1 MTAPAA
7 PAPDAPHDT
16 GALALRARAEALW
29 QARTEQAAAEAAAQ
43 AAAQATAQAGTPA
56 AAQPAAP
63 AQPPSAD
70 ATQRLLHDLQV
81 HQIELE
87 MQNDE
92 LRRTQ
97 LQLEGSRAHFFALY
111 DLAPV
116 GYLTLTE
123 GGTVAQANL
132 AAATLLA
139 LPRAALV
146 GQPVSSLIFAA
157 DQDAY
162 YLNRK
167 QLLKTGQVAPWAL
180 RLRRADGQPVWVQMA
195 ASLAPGADGGHGGH
209 GGDRAAGAAT
219 GLLLVLTDISARL
232 QAEDALRR
240 SEARFRRI
248 MESDLLGLIFWA
260 GDGRIAQANDAFLRM
275 VGHSRAELQA
285 GQLDWAAMTP
295 PEYRALDEAA
305 LAEVALHG
313 SCRPYEKEYLRRDG
327 TRLPILIGSASFAE
341 QPGEGVAFVLDI
353 SERRCADAA
362 VQRLLLDKDAL
373 LKEVHHR
380 VKNNLQ
386 IIHSLLRLEHQRQAL
401 PAVRQVLQAM
411 QGRIQAMATLHD
423 TLHHSGHVAA
433 LDLGAYLERL
443 ATQAWRALASGRG
456 HVQLQLD
463 LASVAVSLEQ
473 AVPCGLLVNELV
485 SNSLQHGFA
494 DGRSGELRVW
504 LQRLDGGTLQLGV
517 SDSGA
522 GLPADFAARRSAGLG
537 LQLVADLAGQI
548 GGQLEI
554 GPGPAAAFSLCFATT
569 ATALAAT
576 AP

>member
-1 MTAPAA
+1 MTAPDA
-7 PAPDAPHDT
+7 PAPDSPDAPHDT
-16 GALALRARAEALW
+16 GALALRVRAEALW
-29 QARTEQAAAEAAAQ
+29 QGRAEQ
-43 AAAQATAQAGTPA
+43 AAAQATAQAATPA
-56 AAQPAAP
+56 QTPT
-63 AQPPSAD
+63 AD
-70 ATQRLLHDLQV
+70 ATQRLLHELQV

-97 LQLEGSRAHFFALY
+97 HQLAGSRGHFFALY

-116 GYLTLTE
+116 GYLTLTSA
-123 GGTVAQANL
+123 GTVAQANL

-146 GQPVSSLIFAA
+146 GQPVSSLILPA

-180 RLRRADGQPVWVQMA
+180 RLRRADGEPVWVQMA
-195 ASLAPGADGGHGGH
+195 ASLAPGVDGADG
-209 GGDRAAGAAT
+209 AAA

-285 GQLDWAAMTP
+285 GRLDWAAMTP
-295 PEYRALDEAA
+295 PEYLALDDAA

-313 SCRPYEKEYLRRDG
+313 SCRPYEKAYLRRDG
-327 TRLPILIGSASFAE
+327 TLLPVLIGYASFTE

-353 SERRCADAA
+353 SERRRADAA
-362 VQRLLLDKDAL
+362 VQRLLIDKDVL

-386 IIHSLLRLEHQRQAL
+386 IIHSLLRLEAGRAGL
-401 PAVRQVLQAM
+401 PAQVHPVLQAL
-411 QGRIQAMATLHD
+411 QGRIQTMATLHD
-423 TLHHSGHVAA
+423 SLHRSGKLARV
-433 LDLGAYLERL
+433 DLGAYLERL
-443 ATQAWRALASGRG
+443 ATQAWRALAVAPGAVDLQLELP
-456 HVQLQLD
+456 HVQ
-463 LASVAVSLEQ
+463 VSLAQ
-473 AVPCGLLVNELV
+473 AASCGLLVNELV
-485 SNSLQHGFA
+485 CNSLKHGFPAGRGGVLRVLLQQHGNEQV
-494 DGRSGELRVW
+494 SVS
-504 LQRLDGGTLQLGV
+504 V
-517 SDSGA
+517 SDTGL
-522 GLPADFAARRSAGLG
+522 GLPADFAARRASSLG
-537 LQLVADLAGQI
+537 LQLVADLAEQL
-548 GGQLEI
+548 GGVLETV
-554 GPGPAAAFSLCFATT
+554 PGPPARFSVRFT
-569 ATALAAT
+569 AQADALAGL

>member
-1 MTAPAA
+1 
-7 PAPDAPHDT
+7 
-16 GALALRARAEALW
+16 
-29 QARTEQAAAEAAAQ
+29 
-43 AAAQATAQAGTPA
+43 
-56 AAQPAAP
+56 
-63 AQPPSAD
+63 
-70 ATQRLLHDLQV
+70 
-81 HQIELE
+81 

-97 LQLEGSRAHFFALY
+97 YELAGSRAHFFALY

-180 RLRRADGQPVWVQMA
+180 RLRRADGELVWVQMA
-195 ASLAPGADGGHGGH
+195 ASLAPGAE
-209 GGDRAAGAAT
+209 GAPA

-260 GDGRIAQANDAFLRM
+260 GNGRIAQANDAFLRM

-305 LAEVALHG
+305 LVEVALHG

-327 TRLPILIGSASFAE
+327 TRLPILIGGASFAE

-353 SERRCADAA
+353 SERRRADAA

-386 IIHSLLRLEHQRQAL
+386 VIHSLLRLEHQRQAL
-401 PAVRQVLQAM
+401 PAVRQVLQAL
-411 QGRIQAMATLHD
+411 QGRIQAMAALHETLYRAGNF
-423 TLHHSGHVAA
+423 SA
-433 LDLGAYLERL
+433 LDLGAYIRRL
-443 ATQAWRALASGRG
+443 ATQAWRALASGPG
-456 HVQLQLD
+456 EVQLELD
-463 LASVAVSLEQ
+463 LASVPVSLEQ

-485 SNSLQHGFA
+485 SNSLKHGFA

-504 LQRLDGGTLQLGV
+504 LRRLDDSTLELGV
-517 SDSGA
+517 SDNGA

-537 LQLVADLAGQI
+537 LQLVADLAQQI
-548 GGQLEI
+548 GGPLET
-554 GPGPAAAFSLCFATT
+554 GPGPEAAFSLCFATP
-569 ATALAAT
+569 ATPLAAA

>member
-1 MTAPAA
+1 MTAA
-7 PAPDAPHDT
+7 PAPPAAAPAPPHDT
-16 GALALRARAEALW
+16 DALALRASAEALW
-29 QARTEQAAAEAAAQ
+29 QTRAEQAAAEAAAN
-43 AAAQATAQAGTPA
+43 AN
-56 AAQPAAP
+56 AP
-63 AQPPSAD
+63 RQTPSAE
-70 ATQRLLHDLQV
+70 ATQRLLHELQV

-97 LQLEGSRAHFFALY
+97 LELARSRAHFFALY

-116 GYLTLTE
+116 GYLTLTA

-146 GQPVSSLIFAA
+146 GQPISSLIFAA
-157 DQDAY
+157 DQDAF

-167 QLLKTGQVAPWAL
+167 QLLKTGRVAPWAL
-180 RLRRADGQPVWVQMA
+180 RLRRADGAPVWVQVA
-195 ASLAPGADGGHGGH
+195 ASLAPDGD
-209 GGDRAAGAAT
+209 GDDDGDGAAA

-260 GDGRIAQANDAFLRM
+260 SDGRIAQANDAFLRM